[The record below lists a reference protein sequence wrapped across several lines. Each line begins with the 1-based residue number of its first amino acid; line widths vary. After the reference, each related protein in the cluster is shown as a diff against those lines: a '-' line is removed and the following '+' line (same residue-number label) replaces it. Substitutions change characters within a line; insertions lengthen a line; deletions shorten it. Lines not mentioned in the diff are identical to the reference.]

1 MTDGTDVDV
10 IDESAVVVP
19 AEADKGELV
28 PADDQHPVAAEGH
41 SHPGPRQY
49 VLIAV
54 VLVVLTALE
63 VAASY
68 MDDTVGPNYLILVL
82 GVMAALK
89 FFLVCA
95 WYMHMKQDA
104 PFFRRLFVVG
114 MVGASIVYG
123 IVMLVFSSTVLKS

>member
-1 MTDGTDVDV
+1 MTDGSDVDV
-10 IDESAVVVP
+10 IDESAAVVP
-19 AEADKGELV
+19 DKANGSELV

-49 VLIAV
+49 VLIAI
-54 VLVVLTALE
+54 VLVILTALE

-68 MDDTVGPNYLILVL
+68 TDETVGPNWLILIL

-104 PFFRRLFVVG
+104 PFFRRMFVVG

-123 IVMLVFSSTVLKS
+123 VVLLVFSSTVLKS